1 VRGQRPHLLTVA
13 VSGNSVT
20 PHPDPLPSKGARE
33 KTFVPRLSVIANRSK
48 FALVPVFIFSFL
60 SSALAETNSA
70 AVPFAPPGLPEAVP
84 SLLRVAGALMLVI
97 ALFLGGVWLVRNWQR
112 VGGPRGRAPKLS
124 VFETRSL
131 GGRHSVF
138 VVGYER
144 ERFLIA
150 SSPGGVNLISHLP
163 AAAESETEAE
173 AKTAA
178 PPSFAQ
184 ALQLVLKGKGK

>member
-1 VRGQRPHLLTVA
+1 MKNAERKMQNVLIKVA
-13 VSGNSVT
+13 ILIFAFGFLNS
-20 PHPDPLPSKGARE
+20 
-33 KTFVPRLSVIANRSK
+33 TFAQ
-48 FALVPVFIFSFL
+48 
-60 SSALAETNSA
+60 TNSA
-70 AVPFAPPGLPEAVP
+70 AAPLIPPALPEAVP

-112 VGGPRGRAPKLS
+112 VGGQRGRAAKLN

-131 GGRHSVF
+131 GARHAVF

-150 SSPGGVNLISHLP
+150 SSPSGVNLISHLP
-163 AAAESETEAE
+163 AAVESEADSET
-173 AKTAA
+173 KNSA
-178 PPSFAQ
+178 PPSFAE